1 MHYSPHVFSGN
12 PCLKSAKKLDS
23 GQKNA
28 GMTSKILVFGQ
39 TLVNHF
45 SCRLDATDALLIL
58 FSAYKLI
65 PIPTNDNLMLQKIL
79 ILLLYM
85 SSISFSQEEA
95 IDVVVMDLF
104 GQDVTEK
111 NLNELTNVLERELA
125 KTGKFNVTDRARI
138 NAVLDE
144 FGVTKKEC
152 NTVPWLVRIGRK
164 LGVDKVVA
172 GSVVDR
178 GTVVTVHIRTINVA
192 KQEIDKSATE
202 VCRNCSIDVIFLK
215 KIQHV
220 ARVLAGL
227 EENLHVDDSLF
238 YFSPGPLIKLDKGA
252 KDADISTKMGDKL
265 FDGMW
270 QMKSRRNSGV
280 GIFLFGLGTSLLLVH
295 NLLWVGD
302 HPGTMER
309 VGIASADAGL
319 AFLSIIFFNRAKRFG
334 KGINII
340 EIDAANNNPIKKG
353 VKLGISR
360 TSFDPITY
368 DKENSYQ
375 PKPGIILGGFFQFNL
390 TCYFAF
396 QPELL
401 YVQKRIKLEEITTG
415 PTSGNL
421 TLNYFEVP
429 LFLKYQLPLNRKL
442 KPQIKIGIAPS
453 FLTVAKR
460 KYTNIQEKEDEEKI
474 DELKGFDLGFDFC
487 IELEREI
494 KKGAIIFELRF
505 EDGIIEL
512 GEFNTISSQKTR
524 TISFL
529 LGYSF

>member
-1 MHYSPHVFSGN
+1 M
-12 PCLKSAKKLDS
+12 LRK
-23 GQKNA
+23 
-28 GMTSKILVFGQ
+28 
-39 TLVNHF
+39 TLV
-45 SCRLDATDALLIL
+45 
-58 FSAYKLI
+58 
-65 PIPTNDNLMLQKIL
+65 
-79 ILLLYM
+79 LLLFLSMLSY
-85 SSISFSQEEA
+85 SQEEV

-104 GQDVTEK
+104 GQNVTEK
-111 NLNELTNVLERELA
+111 NLKELTNVLEKELV
-125 KTGKFNVTDRARI
+125 KTGKFNVTDRAGI
-138 NAVLDE
+138 NPVLE
-144 FGVTKKEC
+144 EYGVTKKEC
-152 NTVPWLVRIGRK
+152 NTVPWLVRIGKK

-172 GSVVDR
+172 GSVVNR
-178 GTVVTVHIRTINVA
+178 GTVVTVHVRTINVA
-192 KQEIDKSATE
+192 MQEIDKSATE

-215 KIQHV
+215 KIRHV

-227 EENLHVDDSLF
+227 EENVHVDDSLF
-238 YFSPGPLIKLDKGA
+238 YFSPGPLIKLNKGA
-252 KDADISTKMGDKL
+252 KDADISTKMGNKL

-295 NLLWVGD
+295 NILWIGD

-309 VGIASADAGL
+309 IGIASADVGL

-334 KGINII
+334 KGFNII
-340 EIDAANNNPIKKG
+340 ELSASNYKPIKKG

-368 DKENSYQ
+368 NRENSYQ
-375 PKPGIILGGFFQFNL
+375 PKPGLIFGGFLQFNL
-390 TCYFAF
+390 TSYFAF

-401 YVQKRIKLEEITTG
+401 YFQKRIKLEEIDTG
-415 PTSGNL
+415 PTAGNL

-429 LFLKYQLPLNRKL
+429 LFLKYQMPLNRKL

-460 KYTNIQEKEDEEKI
+460 KYTNIQKKEDEDKI
-474 DELKGFDLGFDFC
+474 TDIKGFDLGFDFC
-487 IELEREI
+487 IEFEREI
-494 KKGAIIFELRF
+494 KRGAIIFELRF
-505 EDGIIEL
+505 EDGIKEL

-524 TISFL
+524 TIAFL